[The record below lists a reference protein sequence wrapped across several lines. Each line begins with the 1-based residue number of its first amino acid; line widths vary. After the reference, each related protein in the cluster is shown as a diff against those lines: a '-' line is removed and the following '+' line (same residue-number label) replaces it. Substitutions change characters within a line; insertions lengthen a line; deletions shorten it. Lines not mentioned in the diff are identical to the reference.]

1 MVLLAALAK
10 RCTLRKMRY
19 VMALAVVL
27 GACDAAEPDPI
38 EAEFESTLRLG
49 GFPNPANYPGNGD
62 LAVYEG
68 ASTASE
74 DCLIYTTVGT
84 QVYAGRAPAA
94 PLVMNLSG
102 NSILDANGTL
112 QCSLSTGLLT
122 SRLREGGP
130 GGPVLFTNIGP
141 WIFSGNID
149 TNQSVLAVVQQMA
162 NQLEYTFFGAS
173 IYEHTQFDGAILAT
187 ATTAISNAEAKR
199 KLTLA
204 AAISAECGGLGLYAD
219 EAEEDH

>member
-1 MVLLAALAK
+1 
-10 RCTLRKMRY
+10 MRY
-19 VMALAVVL
+19 VMALAMVM
-27 GACDAAEPDPI
+27 GACDAAEPDPV

-49 GFPNPANYPGNGD
+49 GLPNPANYPGNGD

-94 PLVMNLSG
+94 PVVMNVSG
-102 NSILDANGTL
+102 STIIDQDGTT
-112 QCSLSTGLLT
+112 QCTLSTGVLT

-130 GGPVLFTNIGP
+130 SGPVLFTNIGP

-149 TNQSVLAVVQQMA
+149 TNQSILAVVQQMA
-162 NQLEYTFFGAS
+162 DQLEYTFHGAS

-199 KLTLA
+199 KLVLA

-219 EAEEDH
+219 EGEEAH